1 MPQMIF
7 LCLCFAS
14 SFLPSSLGLGGRK
27 LLANHFGA
35 VYLKTA
41 AAAAAPERNRT
52 ENDGWKLEERDS
64 VITSSD
70 DAGSTAGKG
79 RKKKEVASTQR
90 GPQHCVGHVGVNIW
104 QSFLV
109 FFLSSS
115 LLSCA
120 SCFAEWWFGEECW
133 CMSPSFPFTK
143 QRSQAGRQFHRQL
156 MLVASTSGWKRKSS
170 SFEHRCVLG

>member
-1 MPQMIF
+1 MIF

-41 AAAAAPERNRT
+41 AAAAPERNRT

-70 DAGSTAGKG
+70 DAGSTAGQR

-90 GPQHCVGHVGVNIW
+90 GSLPCWPRWSKYLAKFSRFLPQ
-104 QSFLV
+104 QLAP
-109 FFLSSS
+109 LM
-115 LLSCA
+115 LLMP
-120 SCFAEWWFGEECW
+120 WFGEEGW
-133 CMSPSFPFTK
+133 FMSPGFPFTK